1 MTQYQLRPY
10 QQQAVAA
17 TIKHFRRT
25 NDSAVIVLPTGSG
38 KSLVISE
45 LARLARHKILVLA
58 HVKELVEQNH
68 SKYQSYGLNASIFSA
83 GLNQKE
89 SSAQVTF
96 GSVQSVA
103 PNLAQFDEHFSL
115 VIIDECHRIGA
126 VDDSKDTQNQYQQ
139 IISYL
144 TERNPDLKVLGLT
157 ATPYRMGSGWIYRD
171 HYHGFSRGDD
181 DAIFKHCIYEMPL
194 GLMIKQ
200 GYLSP
205 PKLIDAAI
213 AHYDFDELQ
222 ATRNGFYPEK
232 ALNTL
237 LASHKRVTK
246 AIIEQVVSLA
256 SDRKGVMIFAAT
268 TKHADEIMG
277 YLGEFGQ
284 AEHSAIILGSTAN
297 DERDAIIN
305 QFKSQHIKYLVNVA
319 VLTTGFDAPHVDLIA
334 LLRPTQSVSLFQ
346 QIIGRGLRLCDDKDD
361 CLIID
366 YANSGFDI
374 FSPEV
379 GSAKPSKDSVAVMVT
394 CPMCEFGN
402 TFWGK
407 VDNDGDIIEHYGRRC
422 MGFED
427 IDGERIRCDYR
438 FRFKECSQCGA
449 QNDIAARNCQ
459 QCQHAIIDPD
469 ELLKKS
475 LSLKDSKVIRCQA
488 MSFEAGKENTLKV
501 IYYDE
506 DGHTLSENYNF
517 ANPKAL
523 AAFNHQFS
531 KRVDNG
537 ATPTQFKDLNQAIAM
552 APRITTPDFVIAK
565 KQKYYWKIQEK
576 IFDYNGKYRKANQLG

>member
-17 TIKHFRRT
+17 TIKHFRHT

-68 SKYQSYGLNASIFSA
+68 SKYQSYGLTASIFSA
-83 GLNQKE
+83 GLNQKNN
-89 SSAQVTF
+89 SQQVTF

-103 PNLAQFDEHFSL
+103 PNLANFNDHFSL
-115 VIIDECHRIGA
+115 IIIDECHRIGG
-126 VDDSKDTQNQYQQ
+126 VDDNQNTQNQYQK
-139 IISYL
+139 IISHL
-144 TERNPDLKVLGLT
+144 SKTNPNLKVLGLT

-171 HYHGFSRGDD
+171 HYHGFSRGED

-200 GYLSP
+200 GFLSP

-213 AHYDFDELQ
+213 AHYDFGELQ
-222 ATRNGFYPEK
+222 ANRNGYYPEK
-232 ALNTL
+232 ELNSL
-237 LASHKRVTK
+237 LTKHRRVTK
-246 AIIEQVVSLA
+246 AIVEQVVSLA
-256 SDRKGVMIFAAT
+256 ANRQGVMIFAAT
-268 TKHADEIMG
+268 TKHAAEIME
-277 YLGEFGQ
+277 YLDEFGQ
-284 AEHSAIILGSTAN
+284 QQHSAIILGSTPN
-297 DERDAIIN
+297 DERDKIIAT
-305 QFKSQHIKYLVNVA
+305 FKKQQTKYLVNVA

-346 QIIGRGLRLCDDKDD
+346 QIVGRGLRLCDNKDD

-379 GSAKPSKDSVAVMVT
+379 GSAKPNKGSVAVMVK
-394 CPMCEFGN
+394 CPICEFGN

-438 FRFKECSQCGA
+438 FRFKECNQCGA

-459 QCQHAIIDPD
+459 QCQHAMIDPD
-469 ELLKKS
+469 DLLKKS
-475 LSLKDSKVIRCQA
+475 LRLKDAKVIRCQA
-488 MSFEAGKENTLKV
+488 MSFERNNNKLKV

-506 DGHTLSENYNF
+506 DGHTLSENYDF
-517 ANPKAL
+517 ANKKAL
-523 AAFNHQFS
+523 SAFNRLFS
-531 KRVDNG
+531 QRVNSG
-537 ATPTQFKDLNQAIAM
+537 ATPTTFTDIEQAIAL
-552 APRITTPDFVIAK
+552 APNITTPDFVIAK

-576 IFDYNGKYRKANQLG
+576 IFDYQGNYRKANQLN